1 MRTTH
6 ICIALASHS
15 ADLNRHVHKFREL
28 QGERLQRRQLRGGV
42 SCLYHGQAQR
52 ATRTRFAFAS
62 GSPTCRP
69 QLSHSSA
76 RANGAIRSTASAICA
91 TRTKIQA
98 LYNPRTVNRLRLAE
112 LVSAATRLP
121 LIAIPL
127 FLAVGV
133 EAAGMRGLLWAA
145 LCIFL
150 TSGLSL
156 LYLVY
161 LTRSGRVSDPRAI
174 PRVERVGPL
183 RVVATLHAAAFVI
196 VTLLG
201 GPEELRAA
209 LLSYA
214 LATLGFV
221 LITPVSNLSLHTAGV
236 SGAAVCLAYVF
247 GAWGMP
253 AFALL
258 PPVFWAR
265 LELGRHTLAELALGA
280 FVGGGGTWI
289 SFHLIG

>member
-1 MRTTH
+1 MVLSRSN
-6 ICIALASHS
+6 IRGWWKSKKLAPFSS
-15 ADLNRHVHKFREL
+15 ASSNTS
-28 QGERLQRRQLRGGV
+28 GSGV
-42 SCLYHGQAQR
+42 S
-52 ATRTRFAFAS
+52 ATRTRFSSAS
-62 GSPTCRP
+62 GSPTCKP

-76 RANGAIRSTASAICA
+76 RVDGAIVSITPDICA

-112 LVSAATRLP
+112 LVSVATRLP
-121 LIAIPL
+121 VIAVPL

-133 EAAGMRGLLWAA
+133 EAAGTRGLLWAV

-156 LYLVY
+156 LYLMH
-161 LTRSGRVSDPRAI
+161 LTRSGKVSDPRAI

-183 RVVATLHAAAFVI
+183 RVVAALHVIAFLVI
-196 VTLLG
+196 TLLG

-214 LATLGFV
+214 LATLGFA
-221 LITPVSNLSLHTAGV
+221 LLTPVSNLSLHAAGV

-247 GAWGMP
+247 RAWGLY
-253 AFALL
+253 AF
-258 PPVFWAR
+258 
-265 LELGRHTLAELALGA
+265 
-280 FVGGGGTWI
+280 
-289 SFHLIG
+289 